1 MLLEPFAD
9 LEQQSLVLAEGQSQ
23 IFVSSGS
30 CLLEKTRTGNTDYAI
45 LIKKMQSTSVVVRH
59 RLAISISPVLLL
71 RLELRHVEHDKKT
84 ALGHPHRKIQLA
96 RNELLQQ
103 NISISL
109 QPLGFFPAVLVLGSC
124 KMLKTKFDAFL

>member
-109 QPLGFFPAVLVLGSC
+109 QPLGFFPAVLVLRSC